1 MVMSSVNVTCL
12 MSEACWKV
20 DQIVIEERWRHNST
34 FYNSCLNLSAFRFLL
49 PKLIFDTPGL
59 HIIEEPATDCCLYV
73 GVVDAI
79 EQLLM
84 VRIVECSCQNEQSLM
99 VHIVERSCQME
110 RDEYCSVSR
119 LFSREAGRNVG
130 GHRRLCSACMFRLKA
145 MLSIVEMDVW

>member
-12 MSEACWKV
+12 MSEAFWKV
-20 DQIVIEERWRHNST
+20 DQIVIEERWRHNSS
-34 FYNSCLNLSAFRFLL
+34 FYNSNVKLSAFRFLL
-49 PKLIFDTPGL
+49 PKLIFDTPVL
-59 HIIEEPATDCCLYV
+59 HIVEEPATDCCLYV

-145 MLSIVEMDVW
+145 MLSRV